1 MAAVDQHGQT
11 DRLWSPEV
19 DEGVHRG
26 ADRPARVQH
35 VVDENDGPPIDAERE
50 IRAFDDWLLRDE
62 REVVAV
68 EGDVECTDRDVDRFV
83 LAIASAMR
91 RANGTPRRWIPISS
105 RPDVPACFSTISC
118 ERRIVARRISSA
130 VMIRRPVIRTFL
142 ASLGHAG
149 GLTGPRAKG
158 QTRGYRATLSRRGP

>member
-1 MAAVDQHGQT
+1 MDPDDLLAGRRDVLADMIGTDRQLTMAAVDQHGQT
-11 DRLWSPEV
+11 DRLRSPEV

-83 LAIASAMR
+83 LGDRFRDAAGQWDAS
-91 RANGTPRRWIPISS
+91 
-105 RPDVPACFSTISC
+105 
-118 ERRIVARRISSA
+118 
-130 VMIRRPVIRTFL
+130 
-142 ASLGHAG
+142 
-149 GLTGPRAKG
+149 
-158 QTRGYRATLSRRGP
+158 TLDTDQQQA